1 MTSLPHLLIFLR
13 LVFCKSAVD
22 RTPMTMLLY
31 LQGQAAAKEAVKAK
45 AAQARER
52 AAEQLAAKG
61 AKAVIP
67 SAPMPAS
74 WQVPITIVPPSPWL
88 QHSTFHSAAPWLQA
102 CMSPV
107 TPSAGS

>member
-1 MTSLPHLLIFLR
+1 
-13 LVFCKSAVD
+13 
-22 RTPMTMLLY
+22 MTMLLY

-74 WQVPITIVPPSPWL
+74 WQVPITVVPPSPWL
-88 QHSTFHSAAPWLQA
+88 QHSTFPSAAPWLQA